1 MEGMEFGQIFNAM
14 LASIVFPVVVGVL
27 NRLAERGT
35 AKDTKARLEL
45 VGESLA
51 VLEKLQKAAEA
62 RPGLADEAK
71 RFEDVIRGQCD
82 DLFADLDARHAE
94 FRQAK
99 SRAPFRFMPKPQGL
113 WGFVWWFLALATA
126 CFTALLILG
135 LAISPFDAEVDDAEY
150 YATAIATV
158 ATFVVLTLLLR
169 WAAFAAE
176 VRAKAAEAS
185 GTKSI

>member
-1 MEGMEFGQIFNAM
+1 MDGLEFAQVFNAM

-35 AKDTKARLEL
+35 AKDTKARLQL

-51 VLEKLQKAAEA
+51 VLEKLSKAAET
-62 RPGLADEAK
+62 RPGLKDEAQ

-99 SRAPFRFMPKPQGL
+99 SRAPFRIMPKPQGL
-113 WGFVWWFLALATA
+113 WGFVWWFLALAMG

-135 LAISPFDAEVDDAEY
+135 LAISPFDDEVDGAGFY
-150 YATAIATV
+150 LTAGATV
-158 ATFVVLTLLLR
+158 LTFMGLTLLLR
-169 WAAFAAE
+169 WAAFASE
-176 VRAKAAEAS
+176 RRAEAETPATAAT
-185 GTKSI
+185 G